1 MTCRGCAST
10 LGTVILLHAGEKLA
24 ANLDIA
30 QHKIIG
36 LRKAVIHEKK
46 KRKRGKVM
54 HLYDE
59 GETEGQGRFFS
70 PAKVGR
76 IRERIAAEKDAQL

>member
-1 MTCRGCAST
+1 
-10 LGTVILLHAGEKLA
+10 V
-24 ANLDIA
+24 
-30 QHKIIG
+30 
-36 LRKAVIHEKK
+36 VHEKK

-70 PAKVGR
+70 PMKIAR
-76 IRERIAAEKDAQL
+76 IRERTAAAEEAQC